1 MNRTR
6 ILIGAVLLIALA
18 AGGALWAKFGTAVFI
33 RGFGGWMCG

>member
-6 ILIGAVLLIALA
+6 ILIGSVVLIVLT
-18 AGGALWAKFGTAVFI
+18 AGGALWANYGTAVFI